1 MEAERSPVRDEDN
14 GPGLSLLHVSRH
26 VVDFRFIDLNP
37 DYQLLS
43 YSPLDILAIFSWVTR
58 KETLIIGIL
67 DDIKLI
73 RQSACRLLGGE
84 RETQFVT
91 NCTDL
96 LHCIRLMGT
105 Q

>member
-43 YSPLDILAIFSWVTR
+43 YSFFLG